1 VTGAARGAPDWS
13 RLLFAGTALGSLVYL
28 YLAFFRPLTLT
39 YDPYAIQDDARQFLL
54 WMPRLS
60 DPALLRGDLLA
71 DYWQS
76 VSPPLYRAL
85 FAIADRLGL
94 APTVFA
100 RLLPVPLL
108 LFCAWSAWRLAS
120 ALTASPRAAF
130 VAAGFAMGFVLH
142 EDSIFTATPRGFASP
157 LLLLFFHGLVAE
169 RWRPM
174 LVALVLLGALYPAPA
189 IVGATMLALSRVRS
203 LVPVR
208 IDLSRRSVLLTGG
221 IGLAVIAAML
231 PFAMQTQPWDPAL
244 TLAEARDMPNMMDPL
259 GRSSIVDAAGR
270 IGWACSPR
278 MGFVPS
284 LFPCDGSVPLAMVWN
299 LLLLTPLLVL
309 AGRHVLGHGRREQRL
324 YVVALA
330 ATAIWFTI
338 AAALAFRL
346 HLPSRYSQ
354 RVLGV
359 LEWLAIGQV
368 IGNWLE
374 SRLAARRAS
383 MASSAAA
390 RFIAVLLAVSFAIPV
405 PGTKRPAD
413 YALIDRIAALPVGSR
428 IGGVSEQLD
437 FIPALT
443 GRAVLAS
450 PEHAIPYQLGY
461 YRQIA
466 ARLQASLLA
475 VSTPDR
481 QVFRRA
487 MRAYPADYLLIE
499 REMLTSG
506 TIPGRYAQIVPAAS
520 RAAAGRLKAEPSL
533 AARAPRDCIAYSSRQ
548 FVLIESACLA
558 KDLRLL
564 EMPT

>member
-1 VTGAARGAPDWS
+1 
-13 RLLFAGTALGSLVYL
+13 
-28 YLAFFRPLTLT
+28 
-39 YDPYAIQDDARQFLL
+39 
-54 WMPRLS
+54 
-60 DPALLRGDLLA
+60 
-71 DYWQS
+71 
-76 VSPPLYRAL
+76 
-85 FAIADRLGL
+85 
-94 APTVFA
+94 
-100 RLLPVPLL
+100 
-108 LFCAWSAWRLAS
+108 
-120 ALTASPRAAF
+120 
-130 VAAGFAMGFVLH
+130 
-142 EDSIFTATPRGFASP
+142 
-157 LLLLFFHGLVAE
+157 
-169 RWRPM
+169 
-174 LVALVLLGALYPAPA
+174 
-189 IVGATMLALSRVRS
+189 
-203 LVPVR
+203 
-208 IDLSRRSVLLTGG
+208 
-221 IGLAVIAAML
+221 
-231 PFAMQTQPWDPAL
+231 
-244 TLAEARDMPNMMDPL
+244 
-259 GRSSIVDAAGR
+259 
-270 IGWACSPR
+270 
-278 MGFVPS
+278 
-284 LFPCDGSVPLAMVWN
+284 MVWN

-309 AGRHVLGHGRREQRL
+309 AGRHLLGHGRREQRL
-324 YVVALA
+324 YVLALA

-450 PEHAIPYQLGY
+450 PEHAIPYQPGY

-499 REMLTSG
+499 REMLASG

-548 FVLIESACLA
+548 FLLIESACLV